1 MEENSDDI
9 ALVKNTK
16 NEHNNPLRI
25 IFLNLFISVFI
36 IMCYFYLAE
45 FFGSISTIFVE
56 NSELIISFGITL
68 LLFTFFSTLAGKY
81 HGFIAGFIGELLYQL
96 AYYDVIY
103 IHWCLIVSIWGL
115 LNGIWKYKPLR
126 YHNLKNLGYSVVILF
141 LSSLFTMFLI
151 IIFQK
156 ILYFRHFQSTII
168 NYGLKFLINAVIVI
182 VMVPLLLFLYD
193 KTLATDE
200 QHLYYLLL
208 THHTVSQSDHTFV
221 LKFGRTYIYF
231 CSRCSG
237 VILGGLIAFFFTH
250 LFERIYHTE
259 INPITAVFLCV
270 ILPIPGL
277 IDWGT
282 QRLTLR
288 KSTTESRLFTGFVI
302 GSAIHLMSFT
312 REYYFI
318 TIFLVIFYFSIVGIL
333 IFLGERRGYG
343 LEYLEIEEE
352 EKFDEQDNLTE

>member
-1 MEENSDDI
+1 MEENNDGV
-9 ALVKNTK
+9 ALEKNIK
-16 NEHNNPLRI
+16 NPLRI

-36 IMCYFYLAE
+36 IMFYFYLAE
-45 FFGSISTIFVE
+45 FFGSISTIFIE

-81 HGFIAGFIGELLYQL
+81 HGFFAGFIGELLYQL
-96 AYYDVIY
+96 AYYNEIY
-103 IHWCLIVSIWGL
+103 IYWCLIVAIWGFL
-115 LNGIWKYKPLR
+115 SGIWKYKPLR
-126 YHNLKNLGYSVVILF
+126 YHNLKNLGYSGVIIF

-156 ILYFRHFQSTII
+156 ILYNSHFELIII
-168 NYGLKFLINAVIVI
+168 NHGLKFLINAVIVI

-193 KTLATDE
+193 KTFATYEKHIYD
-200 QHLYYLLL
+200 LFL
-208 THHTVSQSDHTFV
+208 THHTVSQSDHTFF

-237 VILGGLIAFFFTH
+237 VIIGGVIAFFFTH

-259 INPITAVFLCV
+259 ISPIIALFLCI

-312 REYYFI
+312 REY
-318 TIFLVIFYFSIVGIL
+318 
-333 IFLGERRGYG
+333 
-343 LEYLEIEEE
+343 
-352 EKFDEQDNLTE
+352 